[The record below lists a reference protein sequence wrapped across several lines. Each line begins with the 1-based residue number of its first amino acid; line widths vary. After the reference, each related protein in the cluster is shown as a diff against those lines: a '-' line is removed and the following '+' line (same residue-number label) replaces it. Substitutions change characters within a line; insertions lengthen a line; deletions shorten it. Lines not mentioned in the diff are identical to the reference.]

1 MILPKLVEMAA
12 SVLCQP
18 LSNAINDILLNGIFG
33 DDAKVAMV
41 LPLDKGPSKKND
53 ISNFGPVNILKT
65 FSDIYE
71 AY

>member
-18 LSNAINDILLNGIFG
+18 LSNAINDILPNGIFG
-33 DDAKVAMV
+33 DDAKVVMV
-41 LPLDKGPSKKND
+41 LPLNKGPSKKND

-71 AY
+71 TY